1 MLWWNSERWAKRR
14 FDMLH
19 EMEGKSADTGMYNSL
34 FVCPVC
40 GEPLQGNNLVDAKSI
55 VEDNL
60 YYVGG
65 VLIVSDVW
73 LHCNFEHRYTE
84 EGTTMENPHKLVAVV
99 KAAFDKKGKCFT
111 FDIVEVHPAEKT
123 R

>member
-1 MLWWNSERWAKRR
+1 MLKKETERRHEEI
-14 FDMLH
+14 DTSMLQQ
-19 EMEGKSADTGMYNSL
+19 KKDVT

-40 GEPLQGNNLVDAKSI
+40 GRPLHGNNLVDAKSI

-84 EGTTMENPHKLVAVV
+84 EGTTMENPHKLIAVV
-99 KAAFDKKGKCFT
+99 KAAFDKKGKCIT

>member
-1 MLWWNSERWAKRR
+1 VKETKK
-14 FDMLH
+14 
-19 EMEGKSADTGMYNSL
+19 EGYVSTDVDAVGHN
-34 FVCPVC
+34 VRICPVC
-40 GEPLQGNNLVDAKSI
+40 GRPLHDDNLVDAKSI

-84 EGTTMENPHKLVAVV
+84 EGTTMENPHKLIAVV
-99 KAAFDKKGKCFT
+99 KAAFDKKGKCIT